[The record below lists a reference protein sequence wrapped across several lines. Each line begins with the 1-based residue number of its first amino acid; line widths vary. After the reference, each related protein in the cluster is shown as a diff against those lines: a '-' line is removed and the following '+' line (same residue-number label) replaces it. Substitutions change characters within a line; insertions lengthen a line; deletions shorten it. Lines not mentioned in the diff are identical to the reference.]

1 MSRRPLTVTLA
12 AALEALLCLVVAAEG
27 VFVLANTLLGRAS
40 DVEFALPLAVFAL
53 GAAAALGYVAWG
65 LYFLNSWARTPV
77 VLTQMFAFVVA
88 ASLWSNGQQMW
99 GAALAVVAVAA
110 LGLVLA
116 PPTTAVL
123 FPDDGTPSP
132 GSR

>member
-1 MSRRPLTVTLA
+1 MARRPLTLILA
-12 AALEALLCLVVAAEG
+12 AGLEALLCLAVAAEG
-27 VFVLANTLLGRAS
+27 VFVLASTLLGRAS

-65 LYFLNSWARTPV
+65 LYALHSWARTPV
-77 VLTQMFAFVVA
+77 VLTQIFAIVVA
-88 ASLWSNGQQMW
+88 ASLWSSGQQVW
-99 GAALAVVAVAA
+99 GAALGAVAVAA

-123 FPDDGTPSP
+123 FPADDAARR